1 MRLKELTNF
10 ITMFL
15 MGKELD
21 WFDIFVIAIVIL
33 LIKLAIEKIFFI
45 EIDSIYGMILCFA
58 IVAIWDTILRKKKK
72 KKSKN

>member
-15 MGKELD
+15 MGKQLD

-58 IVAIWDTILRKKKK
+58 IVAIWDTILRNKQK